1 MTQPDPA
8 RLDGRV
14 ALVTGGGT
22 GIGAACAQVFAAAG
36 AQVIV
41 AGRRPEPIAA
51 VAAETGGTAIMCDVT
66 DPAAVN
72 AIVDGVIAA
81 HGRLDVLVANA
92 GGPGPIAEVADVDM
106 DAWRACLEVNL
117 FGAMHCLAAAA
128 RVMRAQRSGSIIA
141 MSSLMGVQGY
151 PMRSAYVASKFALAG
166 VTQTL
171 ARELGPH
178 GVRVNALLPGAVS
191 GENMDRILARRA
203 AAEGRP
209 AAEIAQE
216 NYTDVAALRRWV
228 APEEVARAA
237 LFLASDLSSAIT
249 GDLMRVDCGRF

>member
-1 MTQPDPA
+1 MTHPDPA

-22 GIGAACAQVFAAAG
+22 GIGAACARVFAAAG
-36 AQVIV
+36 AHVVV
-41 AGRRPEPIAA
+41 AGRRPEPIEAA
-51 VAAETGGTAIMCDVT
+51 AAETRGTAIVCDVT
-66 DPAAVN
+66 DPGSVN
-72 AIVDGVIAA
+72 AMVDGVIAA

-92 GGPGPIAEVADVDM
+92 GGPGPIAEVADTDM

-128 RVMRAQRSGSIIA
+128 RIMRAQRSGSIIA

-151 PMRSAYVASKFALAG
+151 PMRSAYVASKFALTG
-166 VTQTL
+166 VTQTM

-203 AAEGRP
+203 LAEGRT
-209 AAEIAQE
+209 ADEIARE
-216 NYTDVAALRRWV
+216 SYTDVSALRRWV
-228 APEEVARAA
+228 APDEVARAA

-249 GDLMRVDCGRF
+249 GDLVRVDCGRF